1 MPRVAK
7 TIPSNR
13 SARPPRRL
21 VATLVA
27 SCASLISFTGFTSCA
42 KTGDAAAD
50 LHRLGDPAKAAM
62 VEVAGEARLALR
74 VGAGEV
80 VRCEIRLPAE
90 PCWLDVEAAALPDG
104 PSAEDMRAGAVVDVV
119 QVAGAQR
126 TTLLHTVADPGTKP
140 SAFGWGHARVEVH
153 EHLGETVTFELRVE
167 PAPGAPGGTVRPTAF
182 ALALPRLA
190 PRADANDRAWC
201 FVDWLG
207 AGPTAEEV
215 DASGALQAWP
225 GLRRFLAANDAVEV
239 VRVDSGG
246 VTGTRP
252 AGAAS
257 PADVVASGVELQAFG
272 SEDPLYE
279 GESARRACDRF
290 ARVDPFAHDGDDPA
304 LRGLARLDLAL
315 RADRARALGERTLQ
329 IELTRPR
336 RAALGVEVT
345 SLRDGAAGDAAL
357 GRLLDYLAVHQRL
370 ERTLLLVRT
379 RPAGGGHGLVVAR
392 LPAGWRERAP
402 AALVARFDARA
413 PEFAAR

>member
-7 TIPSNR
+7 TIPPNR
-13 SARPPRRL
+13 SARLSRLL
-21 VATLVA
+21 VAAVVLA
-27 SCASLISFTGFTSCA
+27 GAGCARSGEV
-42 KTGDAAAD
+42 AAD
-50 LHRLGDPAKAAM
+50 VHRLGDLAKAAKAVM

-74 VGAGEV
+74 VAAGEV
-80 VRCEIRLPAE
+80 VHCEVRLPAE

-104 PSAEDMRAGAVVDVV
+104 DPAEHAQDGVVVDVV

-140 SAFGWGHARVEVH
+140 SAFGWGHARVEVRD
-153 EHLGETVTFELRVE
+153 HLGEAVTFELRVE
-167 PAPGAPGGTVRPTAF
+167 PAPGAPGAPNAIVRPGTF
-182 ALALPRLA
+182 AIALPRLA
-190 PRADANDRAWC
+190 PRADANDRAWS

-207 AGPTAEEV
+207 AGPTAEEI
-215 DASGALQAWP
+215 DASGAPQNWP
-225 GLRRFLAANDAVEV
+225 GHRRLLAASDAVEV
-239 VRVDSGG
+239 VRVAPASD
-246 VTGTRP
+246 TAGTRP

-257 PADVVASGVELQAFG
+257 PAEVVASGVELQAFG
-272 SEDPLYE
+272 SEDPLDE
-279 GESARRACDRF
+279 GEAARRACDRF
-290 ARVDPFAHDGDDPA
+290 ARVDPFARDGDDPA
-304 LRGLARLDLAL
+304 LRGLARLDRAL

-336 RAALGVEVT
+336 RAALCVEVT
-345 SLRDGAAGDAAL
+345 SLRDGATCDAAL
-357 GRLLDYLAVHQRL
+357 SRLLDYLAVNQQL

-413 PEFAAR
+413 PELARR

>member
-13 SARPPRRL
+13 SARPSRLL
-21 VATLVA
+21 VAALVA
-27 SCASLISFTGFTSCA
+27 SCARPGE
-42 KTGDAAAD
+42 DASD
-50 LHRLGDPAKAAM
+50 LHRLGDPSKATM

-74 VGAGEV
+74 VAAGEV
-80 VRCEIRLPAE
+80 VRCELRLPAE

-104 PSAEDMRAGAVVDVV
+104 DPAGDARDLVVVDVV

-140 SAFGWGHARVEVH
+140 SAFGWGHARVEVLD
-153 EHLGETVTFELRVE
+153 HLGEMAVFELRVE
-167 PAPGAPGGTVRPTAF
+167 PAPGAPGAPNAMNRPGTF
-182 ALALPRLA
+182 AIALPRLA
-190 PRADANDRAWC
+190 PRADANDRAWS

-207 AGPTAEEV
+207 AGPTAEEI
-215 DASGALQAWP
+215 DASGAPQDWP
-225 GLRRFLAANDAVEV
+225 GHRRLLAASNAVEV
-239 VRVDSGG
+239 VRVAPAGGNSGA
-246 VTGTRP
+246 RP

-272 SEDPLYE
+272 AEDPLGE
-279 GESARRACDRF
+279 GEGEAARRACDRF
-290 ARVDPFAHDGDDPA
+290 ARVDPFARDGDDPA
-304 LRGLARLDLAL
+304 LRGLARLDRAL

-329 IELTRPR
+329 IELSRPR

-345 SLRDGAAGDAAL
+345 SLRDGATCDAAL
-357 GRLLDYLAVHQRL
+357 SRLLDYLAVNQQL

-379 RPAGGGHGLVVAR
+379 RPAGGGRGLVVAR

-402 AALVARFDARA
+402 AALVTRFDART
-413 PEFAAR
+413 PELAAR